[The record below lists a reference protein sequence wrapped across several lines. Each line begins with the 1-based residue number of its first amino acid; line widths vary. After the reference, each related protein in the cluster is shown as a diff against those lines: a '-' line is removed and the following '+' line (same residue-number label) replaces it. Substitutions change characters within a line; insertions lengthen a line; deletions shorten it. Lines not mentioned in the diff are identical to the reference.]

1 MQIGYVRTSRLDD
14 PGAPEAQQQVLEKAG
29 CEVIYADQ
37 AGCAAPREQ
46 LNAALD
52 CLGSGDVFTVTK
64 MDRFARSMRD
74 LMAIVDR
81 IEERGAGLR
90 VLELDLD
97 TTTAAGKRKLKVLR
111 AVADFE
117 HSLRLERQREGIARA
132 KAEGK
137 FKGRARTAMAKAEEV
152 EALLAAGC
160 TPTEVARQLGIGRSS
175 VYRAMQERQIKRQPA
190 GHCAS

>member
-1 MQIGYVRTSRLDD
+1 MQIGYVRTSKLDE
-14 PGAPEAQQQVLEKAG
+14 PGAAEAQQRDLEKAG
-29 CEVIYADQ
+29 CEVIFADQ
-37 AGCAAPREQ
+37 AGCTVPREQ

-52 CLGSGDVFTVTK
+52 CLTSGGVFTVTK

-74 LMAIVDR
+74 FIAIVGR
-81 IEERGAGLR
+81 IEDRGAGLR
-90 VLELDLD
+90 ILEMDLD
-97 TTTAAGKRKLKVLR
+97 TTTAAGKSKLKVLR

-117 HSLRLERQREGIARA
+117 HALRLERQREGIAKA

-137 FKGRARTAMAKAEEV
+137 FKGRARTAMAKADEV

-175 VYRAMQERQIKRQPA
+175 VYRAMQERQIKCQPDK
-190 GHCAS
+190 HCAR